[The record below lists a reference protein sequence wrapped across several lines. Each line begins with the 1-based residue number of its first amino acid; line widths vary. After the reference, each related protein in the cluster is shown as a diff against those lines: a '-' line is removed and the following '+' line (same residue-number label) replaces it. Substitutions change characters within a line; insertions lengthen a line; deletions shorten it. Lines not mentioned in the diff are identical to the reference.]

1 MSLKYKKELYNN
13 LKKLKEISDLK
24 DNWNDNNAKK
34 FSPELISIV
43 KNILENIAE
52 QPEIFP
58 TANNSIQMEYE
69 LIDNSYLEFEIFED
83 KIICLEVP
91 QRNYSKYKEQIIPN
105 NIKIIN
111 NIVNNFIVNNFFER
125 SDING

>member
-13 LKKLKEISDLK
+13 LKKLKGISDLK

-34 FSPELISIV
+34 FSSGLISIV
-43 KNILENIAE
+43 KNILENIVE

-105 NIKIIN
+105 DIKIIN
-111 NIVNNFIVNNFFER
+111 NIVNNFFER
-125 SDING
+125 SDIDES

>member
-105 NIKIIN
+105 DIKIIN
-111 NIVNNFIVNNFFER
+111 NIVNNFFER
-125 SDING
+125 SDIDV

>member
-1 MSLKYKKELYNN
+1 M
-13 LKKLKEISDLK
+13 
-24 DNWNDNNAKK
+24 
-34 FSPELISIV
+34 ISIV
-43 KNILENIAE
+43 KNILENIVE

-91 QRNYSKYKEQIIPN
+91 ND
-105 NIKIIN
+105 IKIIN
-111 NIVNNFIVNNFFER
+111 NIVNNFFER
-125 SDING
+125 SDIDES

>member
-13 LKKLKEISDLK
+13 LKKLKGISDLK

-43 KNILENIAE
+43 KNILENIVE

-58 TANNSIQMEYE
+58 TANNSTQMEYE

-105 NIKIIN
+105 DIKIIN
-111 NIVNNFIVNNFFER
+111 NIVNNFFER
-125 SDING
+125 SDIDES

>member
-13 LKKLKEISDLK
+13 LKKLKGISDLK

-43 KNILENIAE
+43 KNILENIVE
-52 QPEIFP
+52 QPGIFP

-83 KIICLEVP
+83 KIICLKVP

-105 NIKIIN
+105 DIKIIN
-111 NIVNNFIVNNFFER
+111 NIVNNFFER
-125 SDING
+125 SDIDES

>member
-13 LKKLKEISDLK
+13 LKKLKGISDLK

-43 KNILENIAE
+43 KNILENIVE

-111 NIVNNFIVNNFFER
+111 NIVNNFFER

>member
-13 LKKLKEISDLK
+13 LKKLKGISDLK

-43 KNILENIAE
+43 KNILENIVE

-83 KIICLEVP
+83 KIICLKVP

-105 NIKIIN
+105 DIKIIN
-111 NIVNNFIVNNFFER
+111 NIVNNFFER
-125 SDING
+125 SDIDES

>member
-1 MSLKYKKELYNN
+1 MSLKYKKELCNN

-34 FSPELISIV
+34 FSPELISIF
-43 KNILENIAE
+43 KKILENIVE

-105 NIKIIN
+105 DIKIIN
-111 NIVNNFIVNNFFER
+111 NIVNNFFER
-125 SDING
+125 SDIDES

>member
-1 MSLKYKKELYNN
+1 MSLKYKKELCNN

-43 KNILENIAE
+43 KNILENIVE

-105 NIKIIN
+105 DIKIIN
-111 NIVNNFIVNNFFER
+111 NIVNNFFER
-125 SDING
+125 SDIDV

>member
-1 MSLKYKKELYNN
+1 MSLRYKKELYNN
-13 LKKLKEISDLK
+13 LKKLKGISDLK

-43 KNILENIAE
+43 KNILENIVE

-83 KIICLEVP
+83 KIICLEVS

-105 NIKIIN
+105 DIKIIN
-111 NIVNNFIVNNFFER
+111 NIVNNFFER
-125 SDING
+125 SDINV

>member
-1 MSLKYKKELYNN
+1 MSLKYKKELCNN

-43 KNILENIAE
+43 KNILENIVE

-105 NIKIIN
+105 DIKIIN
-111 NIVNNFIVNNFFER
+111 NIVNIFFER
-125 SDING
+125 SDIDES

>member
-13 LKKLKEISDLK
+13 LKKLKGISDLK

-43 KNILENIAE
+43 KNILENIIE

-111 NIVNNFIVNNFFER
+111 NIVNNFFER
-125 SDING
+125 SDIDES

>member
-1 MSLKYKKELYNN
+1 MSLKYKKELCNN
-13 LKKLKEISDLK
+13 IKKLKEISDLK

-43 KNILENIAE
+43 KNILENIVE

-105 NIKIIN
+105 DIKIIN
-111 NIVNNFIVNNFFER
+111 NIVNNFFER
-125 SDING
+125 SDIDES

>member
-1 MSLKYKKELYNN
+1 MSLKYKKELCNN

-43 KNILENIAE
+43 KNILENIVE

-111 NIVNNFIVNNFFER
+111 NIVNNFFER
-125 SDING
+125 SDIDES

>member
-34 FSPELISIV
+34 FSSELISIV
-43 KNILENIAE
+43 KNILENIVE

-111 NIVNNFIVNNFFER
+111 NIVNNFFER
-125 SDING
+125 SDIDES

>member
-13 LKKLKEISDLK
+13 LKKLETISDLK

-34 FSPELISIV
+34 FSSKLISIV
-43 KNILENIAE
+43 KNILKNIVE

-69 LIDNSYLEFEIFED
+69 LVDNSYLEFEIFED

-105 NIKIIN
+105 DIKIIN
-111 NIVNNFIVNNFFER
+111 NIINNFFER
-125 SDING
+125 SDIDG

>member
-1 MSLKYKKELYNN
+1 MALKYKKELYNN
-13 LKKLKEISDLK
+13 LKKLKGISDLK

-43 KNILENIAE
+43 KNILENIVE

-105 NIKIIN
+105 DIKIIN
-111 NIVNNFIVNNFFER
+111 NIINNFFER
-125 SDING
+125 SDIDV

>member
-13 LKKLKEISDLK
+13 LKKLKGISDLK

-43 KNILENIAE
+43 KNILENIVE

-91 QRNYSKYKEQIIPN
+91 QRNYSKYKEQIISN
-105 NIKIIN
+105 DIKIIN
-111 NIVNNFIVNNFFER
+111 NIVNNFFER
-125 SDING
+125 SDVDES

>member
-13 LKKLKEISDLK
+13 LKKLKGISDLK

-43 KNILENIAE
+43 KNILENIVE

-91 QRNYSKYKEQIIPN
+91 QRNYSKYKEQIVPN
-105 NIKIIN
+105 DIKIIN
-111 NIVNNFIVNNFFER
+111 NIVNNFFER
-125 SDING
+125 SDIDES

>member
-34 FSPELISIV
+34 FSSELIFVV
-43 KNILENIAE
+43 KNILENIVE

-91 QRNYSKYKEQIIPN
+91 QRNYSKHKEQIIPN
-105 NIKIIN
+105 DIKIIN
-111 NIVNNFIVNNFFER
+111 NIVNNFFER
-125 SDING
+125 SDIDES

>member
-13 LKKLKEISDLK
+13 LKKLKGISDLK

-43 KNILENIAE
+43 KNILENIVE
-52 QPEIFP
+52 QSKIFP

-105 NIKIIN
+105 DIKIIN
-111 NIVNNFIVNNFFER
+111 NIVNNFFER
-125 SDING
+125 SDIDES

>member
-1 MSLKYKKELYNN
+1 MSLRYKKELYNN
-13 LKKLKEISDLK
+13 LKKLKGISDLK

-43 KNILENIAE
+43 KNILENIVE

-83 KIICLEVP
+83 KIICLKVP

-105 NIKIIN
+105 DIKIIN
-111 NIVNNFIVNNFFER
+111 NIVNNFFER
-125 SDING
+125 SDIDES

>member
-1 MSLKYKKELYNN
+1 MSLKYKKELCNN

-43 KNILENIAE
+43 KNILENIVE

-58 TANNSIQMEYE
+58 TANNSIQVEYE

-105 NIKIIN
+105 DIKIIN
-111 NIVNNFIVNNFFER
+111 NIVNNFFER
-125 SDING
+125 SDIDES

>member
-13 LKKLKEISDLK
+13 LKKLKGISDLK

-34 FSPELISIV
+34 FPPELISIV

-111 NIVNNFIVNNFFER
+111 NIVNNFFER
-125 SDING
+125 SDIDES

>member
-13 LKKLKEISDLK
+13 LKKLKGISDLK

-43 KNILENIAE
+43 KNILENIVE

-111 NIVNNFIVNNFFER
+111 NIVNNFFER
-125 SDING
+125 SDIDES

>member
-1 MSLKYKKELYNN
+1 MSLKYKKELCNN

-43 KNILENIAE
+43 KNILENIVE

-105 NIKIIN
+105 DIKIIN
-111 NIVNNFIVNNFFER
+111 NIVNNFFER
-125 SDING
+125 SDIDES

>member
-1 MSLKYKKELYNN
+1 MSLKYKKELCNN

-24 DNWNDNNAKK
+24 GNWNDNNAKK

-43 KNILENIAE
+43 KNILENIVE

-105 NIKIIN
+105 DIKIIN
-111 NIVNNFIVNNFFER
+111 NIVNNFFER
-125 SDING
+125 SDIDV

>member
-105 NIKIIN
+105 DIKIIN
-111 NIVNNFIVNNFFER
+111 NIVNNFFER

>member
-1 MSLKYKKELYNN
+1 MALKYKKELYNN
-13 LKKLKEISDLK
+13 LKKLKGISDLK

-43 KNILENIAE
+43 KNILENIVE

-91 QRNYSKYKEQIIPN
+91 QRNYSKYKEQIISN
-105 NIKIIN
+105 DIKIIN
-111 NIVNNFIVNNFFER
+111 NIINNFFER
-125 SDING
+125 SDIDV

>member
-34 FSPELISIV
+34 FSPELIFVV
-43 KNILENIAE
+43 KNILENIVE

-111 NIVNNFIVNNFFER
+111 NIVNNFFER
-125 SDING
+125 SDIDES

>member
-13 LKKLKEISDLK
+13 LKKLKGISDLK

-105 NIKIIN
+105 DIKIIN
-111 NIVNNFIVNNFFER
+111 NIVNNFFER

>member
-13 LKKLKEISDLK
+13 LKKLKGISDLK

-105 NIKIIN
+105 DIKIIN
-111 NIVNNFIVNNFFER
+111 NIVNNFFER
-125 SDING
+125 SDIDES

>member
-1 MSLKYKKELYNN
+1 MSLKYKKELCNN

-43 KNILENIAE
+43 KNILENIVE
-52 QPEIFP
+52 QSEIFP

-105 NIKIIN
+105 DIKIIN
-111 NIVNNFIVNNFFER
+111 NIVNNFFER
-125 SDING
+125 SDIDES

>member
-13 LKKLKEISDLK
+13 LKKIKGISDLK

-34 FSPELISIV
+34 FSSELISIV
-43 KNILENIAE
+43 KNILENIVE

-105 NIKIIN
+105 DIKIIN
-111 NIVNNFIVNNFFER
+111 NIVNNFFER
-125 SDING
+125 SDIDES

>member
-1 MSLKYKKELYNN
+1 M
-13 LKKLKEISDLK
+13 
-24 DNWNDNNAKK
+24 
-34 FSPELISIV
+34 ISIV
-43 KNILENIAE
+43 KNILENIVE

-105 NIKIIN
+105 DIKIIN
-111 NIVNNFIVNNFFER
+111 NIVNNFFER
-125 SDING
+125 SDIDES

>member
-1 MSLKYKKELYNN
+1 MSLKYKKELCNN
-13 LKKLKEISDLK
+13 LKKSKEISDLK

-43 KNILENIAE
+43 KNILENIVE

-105 NIKIIN
+105 DIKIIN
-111 NIVNNFIVNNFFER
+111 NIVNNFFER
-125 SDING
+125 SDIDES

>member
-13 LKKLKEISDLK
+13 LKKLKGISDLK

-43 KNILENIAE
+43 KNILENIVE

-58 TANNSIQMEYE
+58 TANNSTQMEYE

-91 QRNYSKYKEQIIPN
+91 QRNYSKYK
-105 NIKIIN
+105 
-111 NIVNNFIVNNFFER
+111 
-125 SDING
+125 

>member
-1 MSLKYKKELYNN
+1 MSLKYKKGLYNN

-43 KNILENIAE
+43 KNILENIVE

-105 NIKIIN
+105 DIKIIN
-111 NIVNNFIVNNFFER
+111 NIVNNFFER
-125 SDING
+125 SDIDES

>member
-13 LKKLKEISDLK
+13 LKKLKGISDLK

-34 FSPELISIV
+34 FPPELISIV

-111 NIVNNFIVNNFFER
+111 NIVNNFFER